1 MTLFCF
7 KDMTDTGSYPDSG
20 QLSQLRQLRV
30 ELERLHTSG
39 QLDPY
44 TLYVYGVVLRKLALH
59 DLALTVLC
67 ESIQGRGNFF
77 MNENTIPPLHLLVFV
92 LKY

>member
-1 MTLFCF
+1 
-7 KDMTDTGSYPDSG
+7 MTDTGSYPDSG
-20 QLSQLRQLRV
+20 QLAQLRQLRV

-59 DLALTVLC
+59 DLALPVLC
-67 ESIQGRGNFF
+67 ESIQGELG
-77 MNENTIPPLHLLVFV
+77 LVTSWSFRFAEPE
-92 LKY
+92 LALF